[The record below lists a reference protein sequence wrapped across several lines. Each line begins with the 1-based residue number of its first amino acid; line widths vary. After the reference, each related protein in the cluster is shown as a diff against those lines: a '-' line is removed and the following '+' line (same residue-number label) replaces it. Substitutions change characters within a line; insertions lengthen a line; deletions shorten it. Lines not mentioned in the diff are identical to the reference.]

1 MINMLLKRLLQAGF
15 VAWAVGSL
23 TFLMMRLLPGDIAYR
38 IAAGR
43 YGYDFVDLDAAQ
55 LVSSELGFDRSP
67 FEQYIAWMWDLL
79 HLNLGNSLVSGEPVV
94 ESVVHHLGY
103 SVALALC
110 AIAISLL
117 IAFPVGVH
125 CGKHPGGWLDRLSVS
140 LSVFLR
146 SAPVFVVG
154 LVLIILFALH
164 LGWFPV
170 SGFGRPEHIAL
181 PSIALALTL
190 AALSNRMIK
199 NEAYGVF
206 RSTYYRFARYKGLS
220 ESRAYERHARL
231 NIALPII
238 AFLGV
243 QTVGLIEGIVM
254 IESLFSWPGIGHAL
268 THAIFA
274 RDIPVIQGAA
284 LMMGLMFVFI
294 NTAVDVCHYVFDPR
308 VRQERVVL

>member
-43 YGYDFVDLDAAQ
+43 YGYDFVDLKAAEH
-55 LVSSELGFDRSP
+55 VSSELGFDRSP
-67 FEQYIAWMWDLL
+67 FEQYLAWMWDLL

-94 ESVVHHLGY
+94 ESVMHHLGY

-110 AIAISLL
+110 AISVSLL
-117 IAFPVGVH
+117 IAFPVGVY

-140 LSVFLR
+140 LSVLLR

-154 LVLIILFALH
+154 LILIILFALH
-164 LGWFPV
+164 LGWLPV
-170 SGFGRPEHIAL
+170 SGFGRPEHIVL
-181 PSIALALTL
+181 PSLALALTL

-220 ESRAYERHARL
+220 EQRAYERHARL
-231 NIALPII
+231 NIALPIV

-284 LMMGLMFVFI
+284 LMMGLMFVLI

-308 VRQERVVL
+308 VRQEKVVL